1 MIKQKQKKS
10 IKKGNKIKNKNFK
23 GKTMSIRLIFR
34 IINKVDNKKMD
45 NEYLKKFA
53 KHLKQIRKEKNI
65 KQDDFLDVN
74 GISRS
79 TIAMVETGKTDIT
92 LSKLKIIA
100 DVLGVNLKELLDFD

>member
-1 MIKQKQKKS
+1 
-10 IKKGNKIKNKNFK
+10 
-23 GKTMSIRLIFR
+23 MSILLILRF
-34 IINKVDNKKMD
+34 ISIVDNKKMD
-45 NEYLKKFA
+45 SEYLRKFA
-53 KHLKQIRKEKNI
+53 QHLKKIRKEKNI

-79 TIAMVETGKTDIT
+79 TIAMVETAKTDIT